1 MFGWVMR
8 AEQTSDFIMT
18 ERQVFSPDKPGKRVR
33 SGDKCGKHLVRHPLP
48 SIRMKPTW
56 AAAVVKKPTQHG
68 LPEWATWFKSVN
80 VGHIFFLFFNWL
92 MNGWEHA
99 RLCSRWKCD
108 PTLKTTLKLDLLLLH
123 LHCLDSDSPPSA
135 PPNVLEAR
143 THFYCI
149 SFV

>member
-1 MFGWVMR
+1 MNVRMSDESWTNIWLHNDR
-8 AEQTSDFIMT
+8 AAGFQSRQTWKTREIWG
-18 ERQVFSPDKPGKRVR
+18 QVRETPCASSSSLHQDEANV
-33 SGDKCGKHLVRHPLP
+33 SGSCGKT
-48 SIRMKPTW
+48 IDPTW
-56 AAAVVKKPTQHG
+56 APRVGNMVKIYKCG
-68 LPEWATWFKSVN
+68 SLF
-80 VGHIFFLFFNWL
+80 FFNWL
-92 MNGWEHA
+92 MNGWVHA

-123 LHCLDSDSPPSA
+123 LHCLDSDSPPSS

>member
-33 SGDKCGKHLVRHPLP
+33 SGDKCGKHLVRHPSSLHQDEANV
-48 SIRMKPTW
+48 SGSCGKTIDPTW
-56 AAAVVKKPTQHG
+56 APRVGNMVKIYKCG
-68 LPEWATWFKSVN
+68 SLF
-80 VGHIFFLFFNWL
+80 FFNWL

-108 PTLKTTLKLDLLLLH
+108 LTLKTTLKLDLLLLH

-135 PPNVLEAR
+135 PPNALEAR